1 MFFLEL
7 GVSDDQLEEF
17 NIEMADQRPKST
29 VELVSHLANLP
40 VLPSMMTSEQKAQS
54 AQRTAAQQDQ
64 ERRHARAEKECQ
76 EVEDLGKR
84 RAAQLVKTNRDLIQA
99 RKDLEDMEIRKN
111 RQRDQSRE
119 RSRRH
124 RRSRSHQRS
133 KDRKRSR
140 DHRRRRTRTPENSQ
154 PSSSSSRV
162 DKPSVNKVSTA
173 QKEPNKRVT
182 LETEKPSSQSRQV
195 NSNESSQKM
204 SMSAVNVPGQSQ
216 DVPK

>member
-1 MFFLEL
+1 MVFRFSSAHLDVSESKKSFFTALGMSILEL
-7 GVSDDQLEEF
+7 SVSEEQLEEL
-17 NIEMADQRPKST
+17 NVGMEEQRPKST
-29 VELVSHLANLP
+29 AVLVSNLP

-99 RKDLEDMEIRKN
+99 RKDLEEMNIRKN

-162 DKPSVNKVSTA
+162 DKPSVNKVSSA

-182 LETEKPSSQSRQV
+182 LETA
-195 NSNESSQKM
+195 NLL
-204 SMSAVNVPGQSQ
+204 
-216 DVPK
+216 PKADR